1 MIHMSE
7 QERNRHAERLERT
20 PAGTSAATDAA
31 ALQDARRSANAH
43 LAAAQAAIN
52 QALSGN
58 SLAFNNALRQRGGQ

>member
-1 MIHMSE
+1 MSE
-7 QERNRHAERLERT
+7 LERSHNVER
-20 PAGTSAATDAA
+20 PAGSASGPPVGTDAA
-31 ALQDARRSANAH
+31 ALEATQHTASAY